1 VDIAIREMTGL
12 DITREFLETL
22 SSLAEVNLTVG
33 QAAKVFQRRLR
44 NNIRTYLALDENQV
58 VGTASLLVEQKF
70 IHAGG
75 RVGHIEDVA
84 VRRDYQRKGVGKLL
98 VQRTIVEAEKAGCYK
113 VLLAC
118 FPDRVPFYERLG
130 FRLYEEGMRL
140 DLPRATKNSVR
151 LGSALGVRS

>member
-113 VLLAC
+113 VLLGL
-118 FPDRVPFYERLG
+118 FPR
-130 FRLYEEGMRL
+130 
-140 DLPRATKNSVR
+140 PRAF
-151 LGSALGVRS
+151 L